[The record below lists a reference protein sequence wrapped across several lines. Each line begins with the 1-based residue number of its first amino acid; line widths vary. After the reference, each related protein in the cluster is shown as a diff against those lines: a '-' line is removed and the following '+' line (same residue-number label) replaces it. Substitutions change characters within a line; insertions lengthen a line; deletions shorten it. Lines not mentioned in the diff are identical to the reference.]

1 MTTAN
6 APHLYL
12 VDGSGYIFRA
22 FHALPPLTTPDGTP
36 SGAVFGYCQ
45 MLNRLTQ
52 DVQAAQL
59 AVIFDAGRTSFRN
72 EFYAEY
78 KAHRPDPPPELIPQ
92 FALIRDATRAF
103 NLPCIELEGY
113 EADDLIA
120 AYAHAAAAAGY
131 KVTIVSSDKDLM
143 QLVADGI
150 EMYDPIKLK
159 RIGREEVM
167 EKFGVPPE
175 KVIDVQALIGDPTD
189 NVPGVPGIGV
199 KTAAQL
205 ITEYGDL
212 DTLLARLDE
221 IKQPK
226 RRETLAA
233 NREKAL
239 LSRRLVTLDRKTPL
253 PEPLESF
260 LVKKAERQVLR
271 DFFQKMGFTKL
282 IQRLD
287 AAPDGSGGAAAVAAV
302 AAAAAG
308 VAAAKAEKRYE
319 LVQSLDALKTWVR
332 RATQAGV
339 VAFDT
344 ATTSPDAAQA
354 ALIGVS
360 LALSPGE
367 ACYVPLG
374 HRSGGGGLDLGGRPP
389 QIPLK
394 DAIGVLKPMLEDPSV
409 LKIGYDIKFEV
420 RVMARQGVAVAPVD
434 DTLLISFVL
443 DAGSHS
449 HGQAELSERHLE
461 HKAVA
466 LDEIT
471 GTGKA
476 RIQFAEVAPDKALGY
491 AAEEADVSL
500 RLHAQL
506 KPRLIRERLTT
517 VYETVERPLV
527 PVLGAMEA
535 AGIKV
540 DPDALRRL
548 SNEFGRSMASL
559 EAELHKLA
567 GREFN
572 VGSPKQLGEILFD
585 ELKLPGGKKGKTGA
599 YSTHSEILEELAD
612 EHPMPKKILDWRL
625 VSKLKSTY
633 ADTLIDQINPETQ
646 RIHTTYAMAGAAT
659 GRLSSNDPNLQNIPV
674 RSEEGR
680 RIRAAF
686 IAEKGHKLLSVDY
699 SQIELRLVAEMA
711 EVEPLKQAFRDGH
724 DIHALTASQVFGVPL
739 EKMDPLTRRNAK
751 AINFGIIYGMS
762 AFGLAKQIGVAQSE
776 ASAFIKAY
784 FERYPGIRAYMDKMK
799 ETARKQGYVKTLFG
813 RRVHVKTIADK
824 NPAMRSFA
832 ERQAIN
838 APIQGTAA
846 DIIKRAMIRIPPALA
861 QANLKARMLLQV
873 HDELLFEVPDAEVEA
888 TKALVRKVM
897 EGAPLP
903 AVSLGVPLIAD
914 AGVGTS
920 WAEAH

>member
-1 MTTAN
+1 MTTAS

-22 FHALPPLTTPDGTP
+22 FHALPPLTAPDGTP

-52 DVQAAQL
+52 DVHAAQL
-59 AVIFDAGRTSFRN
+59 AVIFDAGRVSFRN
-72 EFYAEY
+72 ELYAEY

-92 FALIRDATRAF
+92 FALIRDATRAY
-103 NLPCIELEGY
+103 NLPCIELAGY

-143 QLVADGI
+143 QLVTDGI
-150 EMYDPIKLK
+150 EMFDPIKLK
-159 RIGREEVM
+159 RIGREEVI

-205 ITEYGDL
+205 IAEFGDL
-212 DTLLARLDE
+212 DTLLSRLDE

-226 RRETLAA
+226 RRETLVA
-233 NREKAL
+233 NKERAL
-239 LSRRLVTLDRKTPL
+239 LSRRLVTLDRNAPL
-253 PEPLESF
+253 PASLDSF
-260 LVKKAERQVLR
+260 QVKRAERQVLR
-271 DFFQKMGFTKL
+271 DFFQKMGFTRL

-287 AAPDGSGGAAAVAAV
+287 AAPDGGAGAPVVTTVAAERT
-302 AAAAAG
+302 G
-308 VAAAKAEKRYE
+308 TAEKRYE
-319 LVQSLDALKTWVR
+319 LVQSLDALKDWVR
-332 RATQAGV
+332 RANHAGV

-344 ATTSPDAAQA
+344 EATSSNA
-354 ALIGVS
+354 ALAELVGVA

-374 HRSGGGGLDLGGRPP
+374 HRNGGGGLDLTGRPS

-394 DAIGVLKPMLEDPSV
+394 DAIAALKPMLEDPSI
-409 LKIGYDIKFEV
+409 LKIGHDIKFDV
-420 RVMARQGVAVAPVD
+420 RLLAHHGVTVAPVD

-443 DAGSHS
+443 DAGLHS

-461 HKAVA
+461 HKTVA
-466 LDEIT
+466 LDEVA
-471 GTGKA
+471 GTGKSRVA
-476 RIQFAEVAPDKALGY
+476 FAEVAPDKALAY

-527 PVLGAMEA
+527 PVLGAMET

-540 DPDALRRL
+540 DPDTLRRL

-599 YSTHSEILEELAD
+599 YSTHSDILEELVD
-612 EHPMPKKILDWRL
+612 QHPMPQKILDWRL

-633 ADTLIDQINPETQ
+633 ADTLIDQINRDTG
-646 RIHTTYAMAGAAT
+646 RIHTTYDMAGAAT

-711 EVEPLKQAFRDGH
+711 EVEPLKQAFRDGI

-776 ASAFIKAY
+776 AAAFIKAY
-784 FERYPGIRAYMDKMK
+784 FERYPGIRAYMDKAK
-799 ETARKQGYVKTLFG
+799 ETARKQGHVKTLFG
-813 RRVHVKTIADK
+813 RRVHMKHIADK

-846 DIIKRAMIRIPPALA
+846 DIIKRAMIRVRPALDHA
-861 QANLKARMLLQV
+861 GLKARMLLQV
-873 HDELLFEVPDAEVEA
+873 HDELLFEVPDAEIEA
-888 TKALVRKVM
+888 TKVLVRKVM
-897 EGAPLP
+897 EGAIAP
-903 AVSLGVPLIAD
+903 AVSLGVPLVAE
-914 AGVGTS
+914 AGVGAT